1 MAVKYVIVD
10 SVVVI
15 VMEGVVTARE
25 LVDEQA
31 ALFNDPAFV
40 GDNPRLV
47 DASAVTAMQFSGDI
61 VRHVAKNA
69 LERGLRRAAL
79 VASKSEAVFGLM
91 RMYAEYTGDAT
102 VEVFRDR
109 ASALAWLKGATNGWD
124 IQS

>member
-15 VMEGVVTARE
+15 VMDGVVTDRE
-25 LVDEQA
+25 LLDQQA
-31 ALFNDPAFV
+31 ALFADPAFV

-47 DASAVTAMQFSGDI
+47 DASAVTEMRFSADI

-69 LERGLRRAAL
+69 RERGLRRAAL

-109 ASALAWLKGATNGWD
+109 ESALAWLKGATSGWD
-124 IQS
+124 VQS